1 MSGSIIRDKPTLLG
15 AERQNSVTNNNSPL
29 KLFTHA
35 KTTITEI
42 FKNIAS
48 YVNDS
53 NKFLDDVKK
62 SDKNLITPEK
72 YVEIQELKEK
82 VNRILTII
90 SRDHMKV
97 VFFGRTSNGKSTT
110 MNAMLRERIL
120 PVGMGHTT
128 NCFLQIEGT
137 DKAEPYVL
145 TPGSDEPKS
154 ISSLGTVG
162 NALSR
167 EKLDSDSLVKILWPK
182 EKCRLI
188 RDDVVLVDSPGIDV
202 SANLDQWI
210 ENHCLDADVF
220 VLVISAEATIT
231 VSEKKF
237 LHNVAQRLSNP
248 NIFILMNRW
257 DATANEPEMVESVRQ
272 QHLDRGLEF
281 LCDELHL
288 CDRKEAS
295 EHRMFFISAREALL
309 KRNKDPTS
317 SPRTGFAE
325 GHEER
330 LIEFNNFEHEFEK
343 CISKTAVQTKFEQH
357 TNRGKGITTTLRET
371 TANIANKSQT
381 LKQESVQK
389 LTQMDE
395 KHNLLER
402 ELRSMTESA
411 KDKIRHISE
420 DVYKRVAQTLNDE
433 IRRLYTL
440 IEEFDRPFSSDSEQ
454 IPLYK
459 RDLHRWVEERLG
471 TNLQTRLHAALHSS
485 LDSVHRE
492 IKERVKSVLENKER
506 INNVDSIV
514 PRSDF
519 AVSYRLDCSNLCSDF
534 REDIQFKFSLGFTS
548 LWQRFVQ
555 NQKESITSSKLNHEI
570 STPSASSLL
579 SSTNDLLTTA
589 NNISALTTKSG
600 MIALGGCALVW
611 RSVGW
616 KVLGVVAGIYGTLY
630 LYERVMWTKKA
641 QERAFK
647 RQYADYASSKM
658 KLIVDMTSGNAS
670 AQVQQELSMYFAQTI
685 RYVDMEKDDLTDS
698 MKQIKI
704 EIDQL
709 LKYIDKGKKLKKQ
722 GDQIENELSEFSN
735 QYLSSESTTAT
746 NE

>member
-1 MSGSIIRDKPTLLG
+1 MHPNSAQEAQDWGNKSRKQFVVCPIPTGNILS
-15 AERQNSVTNNNSPL
+15 R
-29 KLFTHA
+29 
-35 KTTITEI
+35 
-42 FKNIAS
+42 NIA
-48 YVNDS
+48 
-53 NKFLDDVKK
+53 F
-62 SDKNLITPEK
+62 T
-72 YVEIQELKEK
+72 
-82 VNRILTII
+82 
-90 SRDHMKV
+90 V

-110 MNAMLRERIL
+110 VNAMLRERIL

-154 ISSLGTVG
+154 VTSLGNVG
-162 NALSR
+162 SALSR

-188 RDDVVLVDSPGIDV
+188 RDDVILVDSPGIDV

-231 VSEKKF
+231 VAEKKF

-257 DATANEPEMVESVRQ
+257 DATANEPDEVESVRQ

-309 KRNKDPTS
+309 SRNKDPTA
-317 SPRTGFAE
+317 SPRTGFNE
-325 GHEER
+325 GYKER
-330 LIEFNNFEHEFEK
+330 LDEFTKFEHEFEE

-357 TNRGKGITTTLRET
+357 TNRGKEIIALLRDT

-381 LKQESVQK
+381 LKQELVQK
-389 LTQMDE
+389 LTEMDE
-395 KHNLLER
+395 KNTLLEN

-411 KDKIRHISE
+411 KEKIRHITE

-433 IRRLYTL
+433 IKRLYTL
-440 IEEFDRPFSSDSEQ
+440 IEEFERPFSSDPEQ

-459 RDLHRWVEERLG
+459 RDLHRWVEDRLG
-471 TNLQTRLHAALHSS
+471 SNLQNRLNTALYSS
-485 LDSVHRE
+485 LSSVHRE
-492 IKERVKSVLENKER
+492 IKERVKSVLSNNER
-506 INNVDSIV
+506 KMLVESIV

-534 REDIQFKFSLGFTS
+534 REDIQFKFSLGFTC

-555 NQKESITSSKLNHEI
+555 NQKESLTGPKPINELTSP
-570 STPSASSLL
+570 TSLL
-579 SSTNDLLTTA
+579 NSTNDLLTTA
-589 NNISALTTKSG
+589 NNISILTSKSG
-600 MIALGGCALVW
+600 LLALGAGALVW

-616 KVLGVVAGIYGTLY
+616 KVLGIVAGIYGSLY
-630 LYERVMWTKKA
+630 LYERLMWTKKA

-658 KLIVDMTSGNAS
+658 KLIVDLTSGNAS

-685 RYVDMEKDDLTDS
+685 RYVDNEKDDLTDN
-698 MKQIKI
+698 MKQLRK
-704 EIDQL
+704 EVDQL
-709 LKYIDKGKKLKKQ
+709 LKYIDKGKKLRKQ
-722 GDQIENELSEFSN
+722 GDDIDNELREFSK
-735 QYLSSESTTAT
+735 QYLSSNSIIT
-746 NE
+746 

>member
-188 RDDVVLVDSPGIDV
+188 RDDVILVDSPGIDV

>member
-1 MSGSIIRDKPTLLG
+1 MSGSIIHEKPTSLG
-15 AERQNSVTNNNSPL
+15 PVRQNSENDHSPL

-35 KTTITEI
+35 KTTITGI

-53 NKFLDDVKK
+53 NKYLDEVSK
-62 SDKNLITPEK
+62 SDRNLIADDK
-72 YVEIQELKEK
+72 HKNIQQLKDK
-82 VNRILTII
+82 VNRILSVI

-110 MNAMLRERIL
+110 VNAMLRERIL

-154 ISSLGTVG
+154 VTSLGNVG
-162 NALSR
+162 SALSR

-210 ENHCLDADVF
+210 EDHCLDADVF
-220 VLVISAEATIT
+220 VLVVSAEATIT
-231 VSEKKF
+231 VAEKKF

-257 DATANEPEMVESVRQ
+257 DATAYEPDEVESVKQ

-309 KRNKDPTS
+309 SRNKDPTA
-317 SPRTGFAE
+317 SPRTGFNE
-325 GHEER
+325 GYKER
-330 LIEFNNFEHEFEK
+330 LDEFTKFEHEFEE
-343 CISKTAVQTKFEQH
+343 CISKTAVQTKFQQH
-357 TNRGKGITTTLRET
+357 TNRGKEIIALLRDT

-381 LKQESVQK
+381 LKQELVQN

-395 KHNLLER
+395 KNNLLEH

-411 KDKIRHISE
+411 KEKIRHISE

-433 IRRLYTL
+433 IKRLYTL
-440 IEEFDRPFSSDSEQ
+440 IEEFDRPFSSDAEQ

-459 RDLHRWVEERLG
+459 RDLHRWVEDRLG
-471 TNLQTRLHAALHSS
+471 SNLQNRLNTALYAS
-485 LDSVHRE
+485 LSSVHRE
-492 IKERVKSVLENKER
+492 IKERVKSVLSNNER
-506 INNVDSIV
+506 KMLVDSIV

-534 REDIQFKFSLGFTS
+534 REDIQFKFSLGFTC

-555 NQKESITSSKLNHEI
+555 NQKESLTGPKHINELTSS
-570 STPSASSLL
+570 TSLL
-579 SSTNDLLTTA
+579 NSTNDLLTTA
-589 NNISALTTKSG
+589 NNISALTSKSG
-600 MIALGGCALVW
+600 LVALGGCALIW

-616 KVLGVVAGIYGTLY
+616 KVLGVVAGIYGSLY
-630 LYERVMWTKKA
+630 LYERLMWTKTA

-670 AQVQQELSMYFAQTI
+670 AQVQQELSMYFAQTL
-685 RYVDMEKDDLTDS
+685 RYVDIEKDELTDN
-698 MKQIKI
+698 MKLLRK
-704 EIDQL
+704 EVDQL
-709 LKYIDKGKKLKKQ
+709 LKYIDKGKKLRKQ
-722 GDQIENELSEFSN
+722 GDDIDNELKEFSK
-735 QYLSSESTTAT
+735 QYLSSNSIITTS
-746 NE
+746 E